1 MAWLLKIETDSILI
15 KEKCKHLSKM
25 LDRVSK
31 LMKCKRLKF
40 GLRESSHRSIYRYTK
55 FIRYR
60 ISLPLF
66 GGFQRRNRR
75 VTEGMIKPYI

>member
-1 MAWLLKIETDSILI
+1 
-15 KEKCKHLSKM
+15 
-25 LDRVSK
+25 
-31 LMKCKRLKF
+31 MKRKRLKF
-40 GLRESSHRSIYRYTK
+40 GSRESSHRSIYGYTK

>member
-15 KEKCKHLSKM
+15 KEKRKHLSKT
-25 LDRVSK
+25 LDSLAK
-31 LMKCKRLKF
+31 LMKRKRLMF
-40 GLRESSHRSIYRYTK
+40 GSRESSHRSIYRYTK
-55 FIRYR
+55 FIRYL

-75 VTEGMIKPYI
+75 VTEGMLKP